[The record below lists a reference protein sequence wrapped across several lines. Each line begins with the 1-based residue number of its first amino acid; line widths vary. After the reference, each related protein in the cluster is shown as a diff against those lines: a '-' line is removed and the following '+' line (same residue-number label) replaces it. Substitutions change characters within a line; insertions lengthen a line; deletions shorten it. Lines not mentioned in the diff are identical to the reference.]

1 MTISPGRALSVLAR
15 YSLSALIFLI
25 PIVALPW
32 TTDVLDFNK
41 YLILVV
47 LGTICALSWIGGMV
61 AERSVQMKTHWFFL
75 IPLLFIIA
83 TGLSS
88 AFSLAPYTSWLG
100 GGSQDYTAFLGTLLL
115 GIVFVAASNLLTE
128 AAVRRQAVSALL
140 LSGGILG
147 IFVILSFLGLP
158 LGLLS
163 NTVGVPTALA
173 LFFLVMAILGNGTW
187 LVTGEKDAQ
196 PFLPEGAMG
205 IAVRVAIVITSIT
218 SLLLLLSIDS
228 LFLWIVT
235 FAGLVPLF
243 AFVLA
248 LPKDFPQPL
257 KFVFPLLLLVAALI
271 FTFLPSVIKNPY
283 PLEVA
288 PSMGTTVELVKDA
301 WKDHSLVFGSGPG
314 TFSNV
319 YTKFAPQSVN
329 QTIFWDTR
337 FDRGASHVLTLFA
350 THGLLGGAIF
360 IVFLSALLLYSVHY
374 LLRSRVHGGWRWMY
388 GPFAAWIV
396 LALGAFFFPE
406 NMTLAFVLVILS
418 ALLAAQMTPLA
429 KDIAFAKSPRLA
441 LVSAFGFMLVG
452 VLMLMVLFVSISR
465 YSADIVFAQA
475 VAEGSDA
482 NNLDAIITHL
492 NKAATQNRWSDLYF
506 RNLGNALLMKT
517 AAVAN
522 DKNADP
528 KTVQSYVAAAINS
541 GLEATNLAPNTVMN
555 WELRGTLYRELSPLV
570 QNANDFAI
578 ASFRR
583 AIELAPMNPRYE
595 VGLAR
600 TYIVRAD
607 LLRTL
612 IEGDDKDLAKQAT
625 DAKVAALQSAK
636 EALDKALELKS
647 DYTPAS
653 YYTAFVSER
662 QGDLALAVK
671 NMELVKATNP
681 SDVGVGIQLGLLYL
695 RQGKNDLAQAE
706 LERVLSISPNFANA
720 RWYLSVIYED
730 KGEKD
735 KAIHELEEIQKTN
748 PDDTAVQQ
756 RLDRLK
762 HGQSAPVNEI
772 PEPLTEGTP
781 PTDAGTTPPV
791 APTTPSSPVVTP

>member
-1 MTISPGRALSVLAR
+1 MTISPGRALSAIAR
-15 YSLSALIFLI
+15 VSLCALVFLI
-25 PIVALPW
+25 PVTVLPW
-32 TTDVLDFNK
+32 TTDILDFNK
-41 YLILVV
+41 YLVLVV

-61 AERSVQMKTHWFFL
+61 ADRSVQLKTHWFFL
-75 IPLLFIIA
+75 IPLLFIVA
-83 TGLSS
+83 TALSS

-100 GGSQDYTAFLGTLLL
+100 EGSQDYTSFLGTLLL
-115 GIVFVAASNLLTE
+115 GVVFIAASNLLTE
-128 AAVRRQAVSALL
+128 AAVRRQAVSAML
-140 LSGGILG
+140 LSSGVLG
-147 IFVILSFLGLP
+147 VCIILSFIGVP
-158 LGLLS
+158 LGILS

-187 LVTGEKDAQ
+187 LVSGEKDAQ
-196 PFLPEGAMG
+196 PFLPEGVSG
-205 IAVRVAIVITSIT
+205 IVVRAAIIITSVT
-218 SLLLLLSIDS
+218 ALLLLLSIDS
-228 LFLWIVT
+228 MFLWIVT

-257 KFVFPLLLLVAALI
+257 KFVFPLLLLVSALI

-288 PSMGTTVELVKDA
+288 PSTGTTVQLVKDA
-301 WKDHSLVFGSGPG
+301 WKDHSIIFGSGPG
-314 TFSNV
+314 TFGNI

-337 FDRGASHVLTLFA
+337 FDRGSSHALTLFA
-350 THGLLGGAIF
+350 THGLLGGIMFIAFLAAI
-360 IVFLSALLLYSVHY
+360 LLFSVQY

-406 NMTLAFVLVILS
+406 NLTLAFVLAMLS
-418 ALLAAQMTPLA
+418 ALLASQMTPMA

-441 LVSAFGFMLVG
+441 LVSAFVFMLVG

-465 YSADIVFAQA
+465 YSANVLFAR
-475 VAEGSDA
+475 AEAESADSK
-482 NNLDAIITHL
+482 NLDTVITHL
-492 NKAATQNRWSDLYF
+492 NQAATQNRWSDLYF

-517 AAVAN
+517 AAVAG

-528 KTVQSYVAAAINS
+528 KTVQNYVAAAINS
-541 GLEATNLAPNTVMN
+541 GLQATNLAPNTVMN

-578 ASFRR
+578 ASFKK
-583 AIELAPMNPRYE
+583 AIELAPMNPRYQ

-612 IEGDDKDLAKQAT
+612 IEGEDKDLAKQAT
-625 DAKVAALQSAK
+625 DAKVAALASAK
-636 EALDKALELKS
+636 ESLGKALELKS

-653 YYTAFVSER
+653 YYKAFVSER
-662 QGDLALAVK
+662 QGDLAEAVK
-671 NMELVKATNP
+671 SMELVKATNP
-681 SDVGVGIQLGLLYL
+681 SDVGVGVQLGLLYL

-706 LERVLSISPNFANA
+706 LERVLTISPNFANA

-730 KGEKD
+730 KGEKA

-748 PDDTAVQQ
+748 PDDTAVKQ
-756 RLDRLK
+756 RLERLK
-762 HGQSAPVNEI
+762 NGQSAPPNDI

-791 APTTPSSPVVTP
+791 APGAPTTPITTP